1 MTAPEALCF
10 RRFRFL
16 FLLIM
21 ETGGG
26 IGGAVLET
34 GIDAVS
40 AGDRIISSFPE
51 FDVVLP
57 EMQAVFAG
65 WFLHV
70 ITSIC
75 VVTTYYSGHIEEMV

>member
-16 FLLIM
+16 FLPIM

-40 AGDRIISSFPE
+40 AGDRIVSSFPE

-75 VVTTYYSGHIEEMV
+75 VVTAYYSGLIEEMV